1 MCYVN
6 CNCMRNNV
14 EMGVIFFMLF
24 IYKKVRLCCVNFEDF
39 IVFEYFDCFD
49 LLVV

>member
-1 MCYVN
+1 
-6 CNCMRNNV
+6 MRNNV
-14 EMGVIFFMLF
+14 EMGVIFLCYLF
-24 IYKKVRLCCVNFEDF
+24 IKKVRLCCVNFEDF